1 MEYNFIEIGQRI
13 RRMRKEQGW
22 SQDAFID
29 QLKAVFL
36 PISRNRIVKIE
47 KGDEYAFS
55 LDFLM
60 ASCKVFG
67 CDIGYLMGEYGEC
80 KTRDN
85 QFIHEETGLSEA
97 AVLRLVKARTP
108 NNFIDFIISS
118 DSYFAIDQMFDEI
131 VDKIDHF
138 NSCMNGVN
146 WIEETAENIETGS
159 AEPNADYDKLKHYYH
174 NWVDAVSR
182 WEAEQNATVYQ
193 MGLLFGNMLN
203 QYLEKERVK
212 YRGHD

>member
-22 SQDAFID
+22 SQDAFIN
-29 QLKAVFL
+29 QLNAVFL

-97 AVLRLVKARTP
+97 AVLRLVKPHTP

-118 DSYFAIDQMFDEI
+118 DSYFTIDQMFDELG
-131 VDKIDHF
+131 DKIDHF

-159 AEPNADYDKLKHYYH
+159 AESNADYDKLKHYYH